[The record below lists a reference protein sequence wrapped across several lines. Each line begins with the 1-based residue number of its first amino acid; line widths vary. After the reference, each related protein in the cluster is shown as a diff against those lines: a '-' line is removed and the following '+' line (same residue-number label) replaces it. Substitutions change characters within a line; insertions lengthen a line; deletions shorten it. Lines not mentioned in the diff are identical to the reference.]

1 MRYSRATNR
10 LGRDEG
16 YGTMKTMRSA
26 IMGSLATAMLATSVT
41 PAMAQGYPT
50 YGYNDGYGSRDYYRH
65 RRHNR
70 GVSAGDVI
78 AGVAII
84 GVIAAIAGAASKSN
98 NRNDSYRGNI
108 NSEDQA
114 ADACASRFEQRY
126 GDSARVRNI
135 DDVRRTRD
143 GYEVSGTI
151 ETNDRD
157 DRNSQRFSCSVR
169 YGQVEDVRI
178 DSSFAYRGY

>member
-1 MRYSRATNR
+1 
-10 LGRDEG
+10 
-16 YGTMKTMRSA
+16 MKMVRSV
-26 IMGSLATAMLATSVT
+26 IMGSLATAMLATSLT
-41 PAMAQGYPT
+41 PAMAQGYPS
-50 YGYNDGYGSRDYYRH
+50 YGYNNGYGDHGYNRH

-98 NRNDSYRGNI
+98 NRNDGYRGNI

-114 ADACASRFEQRY
+114 ADACASRLEQRY
-126 GDSARVRNI
+126 GNNARVRNI

-143 GYEVSGTI
+143 GYEVRGTI

-157 DRNSQRFSCSVR
+157 DRDAQRFSCTVR

-178 DSSFAYRGY
+178 DSSYAYRGY

>member
-1 MRYSRATNR
+1 
-10 LGRDEG
+10 
-16 YGTMKTMRSA
+16 MKMMRSA
-26 IMGSLATAMLATSVT
+26 IMGGLATAMLATSVT
-41 PAMAQGYPT
+41 PAMAQGYPS
-50 YGYNDGYGSRDYYRH
+50 YGYNSGYGYGDRGHYRH

-98 NRNDSYRGNI
+98 NRNNGYRGNI

-114 ADACASRFEQRY
+114 ADACATRFEQRY
-126 GDSARVRNI
+126 GNSARVRNI

-178 DSSFAYRGY
+178 DSNYAYRGY

>member
-1 MRYSRATNR
+1 MKMVRSVTALVAT
-10 LGRDEG
+10 
-16 YGTMKTMRSA
+16 T
-26 IMGSLATAMLATSVT
+26 MLATSVT
-41 PAMAQGYPT
+41 PAMAQGV
-50 YGYNDGYGSRDYYRH
+50 YGGFGYGNQGYGQGYGNRGYDRG

-84 GVIAAIAGAASKSN
+84 GVLAAIAGAASKSS
-98 NRNDSYRGNI
+98 NRNRGYGGSI

-114 ADACASRFEQRY
+114 ADACASRVEQRY
-126 GDSARVRNI
+126 GNSARVRNI
-135 DDVRRTRD
+135 EDVQRTRD
-143 GYEVSGTI
+143 GYEVRGTV

-157 DRNSQRFSCSVR
+157 DRGNQRFTCSIR

-178 DSSFAYRGY
+178 DSGYAYQGN